1 MMGSWSYEWPTA
13 SIFSVPTISNHN
25 SEKKLQEF
33 WLHQQHRIPAN
44 LFLSQKRFLSL
55 NFRKRS
61 SDFKDFRRFS
71 EDLRT
76 FPKISED
83 VPTNF
88 EHLRSH
94 LKGDKFSVFWKNY
107 DTKSTLSPLMKYL
120 CGNCRNWISFI
131 DHVLN
136 ANSSGFMSQAWEI
149 VLDAWD
155 RCLYTL
161 FLIRMLFFRPRL
173 NILILVPIFGRKYS
187 SIILSL

>member
-1 MMGSWSYEWPTA
+1 MMGSWSYEWPTV

-44 LFLSQKRFLSL
+44 LFLSQKRFLSW
-55 NFRKRS
+55 NFRKRP
-61 SDFKDFRRFS
+61 SDFQGFPTIFRR
-71 EDLRT
+71 LT
-76 FPKISED
+76 NVPKISED

-94 LKGDKFSVFWKNY
+94 LKGDKFSVFWKYY
-107 DTKSTLSPLMKYL
+107 DTKSTLSPFMKYF

-149 VLDAWD
+149 VLDAWH
-155 RCLYTL
+155 RCL
-161 FLIRMLFFRPRL
+161 
-173 NILILVPIFGRKYS
+173 
-187 SIILSL
+187 

>member
-1 MMGSWSYEWPTA
+1 MMGSWSYEGPTA

-44 LFLSQKRFLSL
+44 LFLSQKRFCLGISE
-55 NFRKRS
+55 NVPATS
-61 SDFKDFRRFS
+61 KDFRRFS

-107 DTKSTLSPLMKYL
+107 DTKSTLRPLYEIFLWKLPELNFLYWS
-120 CGNCRNWISFI
+120 CVKCQFVRIYESGVGNCPWCVTS
-131 DHVLN
+131 
-136 ANSSGFMSQAWEI
+136 MP
-149 VLDAWD
+149 
-155 RCLYTL
+155 
-161 FLIRMLFFRPRL
+161 LIWSADM
-173 NILILVPIFGRKYS
+173 
-187 SIILSL
+187 

>member
-1 MMGSWSYEWPTA
+1 MEDSPGESFDAGKITTKKSCSAHIKNEDPQEPMMGSWSYEWPTA

-44 LFLSQKRFLSL
+44 LFLSQKRFCLGISE
-55 NFRKRS
+55 NVPATS
-61 SDFKDFRRFS
+61 KDFRRFS

-76 FPKISED
+76 FPKISDD

-107 DTKSTLSPLMKYL
+107 DTKSTLSPFMKYF

-149 VLDAWD
+149 VLDAWH
-155 RCLYTL
+155 RCL
-161 FLIRMLFFRPRL
+161 
-173 NILILVPIFGRKYS
+173 
-187 SIILSL
+187 